1 VILSLV
7 DCLEVS
13 APKATGTDANLC
25 HEGLHGEG
33 HGTPTVRQNEDL
45 VESFADLDTGQED
58 WLQNVTD
65 GSEVSLNGRIKSSN
79 NILETEVPYNWE
91 VSMAGRILSSRTSS
105 CLPTSLG
112 LTTLTTTTAAGAS
125 APICRGIS
133 GISEVTFAKPTF
145 WSTSISSETEHKAMV
160 EGLLPFTVGASKP
173 VLERANGGSSVKLL

>member
-1 VILSLV
+1 MILRFI

-45 VESFADLDTGQED
+45 VESFAGLDTGQED

-65 GSEVSLNGRIKSSN
+65 GSKILVIKSSN

-112 LTTLTTTTAAGAS
+112 LTTLATTTAAGAS

-133 GISEVTFAKPTF
+133 GISLEVTFAKPTF
-145 WSTSISSETEHKAMV
+145 WSTSISSETEHEAMV
-160 EGLLPFTVGASKP
+160 
-173 VLERANGGSSVKLL
+173 